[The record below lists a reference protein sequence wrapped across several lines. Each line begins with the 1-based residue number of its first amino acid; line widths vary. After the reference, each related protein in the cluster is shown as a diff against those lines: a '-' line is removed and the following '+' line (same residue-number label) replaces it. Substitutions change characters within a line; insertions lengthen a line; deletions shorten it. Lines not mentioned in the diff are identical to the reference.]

1 MTAPAGS
8 RVFWASTWAV
18 GVALGTAA
26 GAWLSVV
33 GASGAPGAQGLDVVS
48 ELLVVPALAGILVF
62 LGYLA
67 LAYVAGRRRDDSAV
81 AQTEPPHGGPGEAP
95 PSA

>member
-1 MTAPAGS
+1 MSTPAGS

-48 ELLVVPALAGILVF
+48 ELLVTPALAGTLVF
-62 LGYLA
+62 LGYLT
-67 LAYVAGRRRDDSAV
+67 LAGIAGRRREDPADS
-81 AQTEPPHGGPGEAP
+81 QTEPPRSGPAEAP
-95 PSA
+95 PRA